1 MVYCFLKRNILTSI
15 LYTNCVNNERFK
27 IQIYHH
33 FSTMAAVLKHWRE
46 AATLL
51 VVAKTSKLIP
61 NGVNGGGL
69 QLAGTGS
76 EQSQYN
82 YKMLMLKRSTKSKFM
97 PNVYVF
103 PGGIAEDADFS
114 AEWLDLYKKFGE
126 SESKELLKYLTSAG
140 TGPPMFSRTRDQEF
154 QHIPS
159 ELAFRICAIRE
170 TFEESGVLIARS
182 IEDKSHLN
190 SDYPRKPVW
199 GTSVPMETQVS
210 DEWRRRVDKN
220 PLEFI
225 KMCRTLN
232 VIPDV
237 WSLSEWTNWL
247 TPVTLSS
254 TGKGARRRY
263 DTAFFMC
270 VVDHL
275 PEAMHDNNETVHLKW
290 IAPDTLLSEYS
301 HSKGLLAPPQ
311 VYEVH
316 RLLHF
321 QLVEDL
327 HRFNWDR
334 ALKHRVR
341 QYFPVVVGCED
352 GIVVV
357 YPGDELYPEELDRN
371 GESPTLTVKCS
382 LEDLPKR
389 YPSMN
394 RMVVAGHHWVNTSA
408 GDGQV
413 IPDFERTFPESLQP
427 KL

>member
-1 MVYCFLKRNILTSI
+1 
-15 LYTNCVNNERFK
+15 
-27 IQIYHH
+27 
-33 FSTMAAVLKHWRE
+33 MAAVVKHWRE

-69 QLAGTGS
+69 HLEGTNS
-76 EQSQYN
+76 EQSQHN

-114 AEWLDLYKKFGE
+114 AEWLDLYRKFGE

-140 TGPPMFSRTRDQEF
+140 TGPPMFSRTRAQEF

-182 IEDKSHLN
+182 FEDKSHLN

-199 GTSVPMETQVS
+199 GTSVPMETQVA
-210 DEWRRRVDKN
+210 DKWRKRVDKN

-225 KMCRTLN
+225 TMCRTLN

-237 WSLSEWTNWL
+237 WSLSEWSNWL

-254 TGKGARRRY
+254 TGKDRARRRY

-290 IAPDTLLSEYS
+290 IAPDTLLSENS
-301 HSKGLLAPPQ
+301 ISKGLLAPPQ

-321 QLVEDL
+321 QQVEDL

-341 QYFPVVVGCED
+341 QYFPVVVGCDD
-352 GIVVV
+352 GIIVV
-357 YPGDELYPEELDRN
+357 YPGDELYPEEPDRS
-371 GESPTLTVKCS
+371 GESPILTVKCS
-382 LEDLPKR
+382 MEDLPKR

-394 RMVVAGHHWVNTSA
+394 RMIVAGHHWVNTSS

-413 IPDFERTFPESLQP
+413 IPDFERMFPESFQP

>member
-1 MVYCFLKRNILTSI
+1 
-15 LYTNCVNNERFK
+15 
-27 IQIYHH
+27 
-33 FSTMAAVLKHWRE
+33 MAAVVKHWRE

-69 QLAGTGS
+69 HLEGTNS
-76 EQSQYN
+76 EQSQHN

-114 AEWLDLYKKFGE
+114 AEWLDLYRKFGE

-140 TGPPMFSRTRDQEF
+140 TGPPMFSRTRAQEF

-182 IEDKSHLN
+182 FEDKSHLN
-190 SDYPRKPVW
+190 SDYPSKPVW
-199 GTSVPMETQVS
+199 GTSVPMETQVA
-210 DEWRRRVDKN
+210 DKWRKRVDKN

-225 KMCRTLN
+225 TMCRTLN

-237 WSLSEWTNWL
+237 WSLSEWSNWL

-254 TGKGARRRY
+254 TGKDRATRRY

-275 PEAMHDNNETVHLKW
+275 PEAMHDNNETVHLK
-290 IAPDTLLSEYS
+290 
-301 HSKGLLAPPQ
+301 
-311 VYEVH
+311 V
-316 RLLHF
+316 
-321 QLVEDL
+321 
-327 HRFNWDR
+327 
-334 ALKHRVR
+334 LKPH
-341 QYFPVVVGCED
+341 
-352 GIVVV
+352 
-357 YPGDELYPEELDRN
+357 
-371 GESPTLTVKCS
+371 
-382 LEDLPKR
+382 
-389 YPSMN
+389 
-394 RMVVAGHHWVNTSA
+394 
-408 GDGQV
+408 
-413 IPDFERTFPESLQP
+413 
-427 KL
+427 